1 MVSRYSVIQYVPNP
15 ISDERINVG
24 VLAFDDETVQV
35 HFLSSWDRVR
45 CFGQR
50 EDVSLL
56 KDFAQHMEAAAG
68 SGLLFPGDQSGPTP
82 KHERLL
88 AIADGWVN
96 SIQFTEPRGSLESV
110 DHLLEKMVQT
120 YLREVDQHS
129 NSHEFQLVSRLSTSR
144 HNYLQEIYQH
154 PKPRDRQ
161 FVARLAT
168 SHVRNLLKQQFG
180 TGGVKELLRKNYEL
194 SGHHKNHKFDVTVA
208 NGKPFFAAHGISF
221 EVQTSEAVMDSL
233 AWMIVDVKESMP
245 EFPLAVVALPPRPE
259 VPDHQRLMKLYD
271 STTDTYQ
278 ELGAKVL
285 DEAGVDS
292 WVSQQ
297 IEQIDFIP
305 SLQ

>member
-45 CFGQR
+45 YFGQR
-50 EDVSLL
+50 EDVSIL
-56 KDFAQHMEAAAG
+56 KEFAQQMEEAAG
-68 SGLLFPGDQSGPTP
+68 SGLLFPGDQSDPTP

-88 AIADGWVN
+88 AVADGWMN

-120 YLREVDQHS
+120 YLP
-129 NSHEFQLVSRLSTSR
+129 
-144 HNYLQEIYQH
+144 EIAH
-154 PKPRDRQ
+154 RPKPRDRQ
-161 FVARLAT
+161 FAARLAT
-168 SHVRNLLKQQFG
+168 THVRNLLKQQLG
-180 TGGVKELLRKNYEL
+180 KDAVKELLRTNYEL

-233 AWMIVDVKESMP
+233 AWMILDVKESMP

-297 IEQIDFIP
+297 IKQIDFIP
-305 SLQ
+305 SFQ

>member
-15 ISDERINVG
+15 ITDERINVG

-35 HFLSSWDRVR
+35 HFLSSWERVR

-50 EDVSLL
+50 EDIAIL
-56 KDFAQHMEAAAG
+56 KEFAQQMEEVAG

-88 AIADGWVN
+88 AVADGWRN
-96 SIQFTEPRGSLESV
+96 SVQFTAPRGSLESV
-110 DHLLEKMVQT
+110 DDLLETMVQT
-120 YLREVDQHS
+120 YLLETNQR
-129 NSHEFQLVSRLSTSR
+129 
-144 HNYLQEIYQH
+144 

-161 FVARLAT
+161 FAARLAT
-168 SHVRNLLKQQFG
+168 THVRNLLKQQFG
-180 TGGVKELLRKNYEL
+180 KDAVKELLRTNYEL

-245 EFPLAVVALPPRPE
+245 ELPLAVVALPPRPD
-259 VPDHQRLMKLYD
+259 VSDHRRLMKLYD
-271 STTDTYQ
+271 STTETYQ
-278 ELGAKVL
+278 DLGAKVL
-285 DEAGVDS
+285 DETGMDT

-297 IEQIDFIP
+297 IEQMNFIP
-305 SLQ
+305 PHGSDE